1 MHQKGGIYLQGV
13 SSASGEFP
21 NAALYLSRGSG
32 ENSNPDA
39 NGDFAFV
46 MTGGSMF
53 GRQVFLKGGG
63 APTTGSYDTTYGLA
77 KIGKSSGMKTK
88 AGNTTTAGE
97 FACKKSDWKPENLVG
112 MAKMGNVVSTS
123 AGQNCALAVR
133 NSVGASGW
141 NVGHF
146 MFQTNNEVHYP
157 SGYIETYSTTADNTP
172 GKIRLKNGDGGNAG
186 IMSLPTDTR
195 NVSQSVAIQDST
207 CSTILNL
214 LSPKLLEFNSGSK
227 TISFEFGAA
236 KTALATAGT
245 ASERAFFS
253 DGGQI
258 TDGDET
264 EQQTLGDITRV
275 SDGAVLQADVVVE
288 AGSLASYLELVAEE
302 HGGVAAD
309 YTWTANGNL
318 KNVLGHFDETRLI
331 PFLVGGHKANRARL
345 DTIEGTYATQAYV
358 DTAVSDLVD
367 AAPGTLDTLNELAA
381 ALGDDANYA
390 ATTTAAIG
398 AKLDAS
404 AASTFGLT
412 LIDDADAATAR
423 TTLGLGTA
431 ATTASTDYA
440 TAAQGATADAALPAT
455 GAAEALDVDHLIT
468 LSGVAAAAD
477 DLGTFTGT
485 TITDN
490 STVKTALQE
499 LETELEG
506 HADGTV
512 LLDGSNIPG
521 PFGNDSA
528 AATGGVAVGA
538 LYRNSNGTVHWRVS

>member
-1 MHQKGGIYLQGV
+1 MPISNNGTYTGNGRMTQ
-13 SSASGEFP
+13 
-21 NAALYLSRGSG
+21 NAGLA
-32 ENSNPDA
+32 
-39 NGDFAFV
+39 V
-46 MTGGSMF
+46 TGGSAGNAGVPDASVSIVNNSNDGRGNF
-53 GRQVFLKGGG
+53 GLTMVNGNIFSKGFYAKQGSYSYSGFNKTNIGQARLGIELEIKQTDWGGG
-63 APTTGSYDTTYGLA
+63 NLAPVGAATNAVS
-77 KIGKSSGMKTK
+77 
-88 AGNTTTAGE
+88 TAGGG
-97 FACKKSDWKPENLVG
+97 KLSLLVD
-112 MAKMGNVVSTS
+112 NSVST
-123 AGQNCALAVR
+123 R
-133 NSVGASGW
+133 GW
-141 NVGHF
+141 NQGIYFSQRHNDKF
-146 MFQTNNEVHYP
+146 YP
-157 SGYIETYSTTADNTP
+157 CGYIETNGADL
-172 GKIRLKNGDGGNAG
+172 KIRIANANGNTNG
-186 IMSLPTDTR
+186 IMSVITDTR
-195 NVSQSVAIQDST
+195 RTAASLSIQDST
-207 CSTILNL
+207 CSAIINVLT
-214 LSPKLLEFNSGSK
+214 PKLLELDDGEKF
-227 TISFEFGAA
+227 ISFEFGAA
-236 KTALATAGT
+236 KSALASAAT
-245 ASERAFFS
+245 ASERGFFAS
-253 DGGQI
+253 QLTI
-258 TDGDET
+258 GDET
-264 EQQTLGDITRV
+264 EQETLGTVTNANGDVIIENQTN
-275 SDGAVLQADVVVE
+275 SDDPD
-288 AGSLASYLELVAEE
+288 YFELIAEE
-302 HGGVAAD
+302 FGGVAAD
-309 YTWTANGNL
+309 YTWTANGSYKPL
-318 KNVLGHFDETRLI
+318 YGRIDETRLI
-331 PFLVGGHKANRARL
+331 PLLVGGHKANAGRL

-404 AASTFGLT
+404 AASAFGLT

-440 TAAQGATADAALPAT
+440 TAAQGATADAALPAA